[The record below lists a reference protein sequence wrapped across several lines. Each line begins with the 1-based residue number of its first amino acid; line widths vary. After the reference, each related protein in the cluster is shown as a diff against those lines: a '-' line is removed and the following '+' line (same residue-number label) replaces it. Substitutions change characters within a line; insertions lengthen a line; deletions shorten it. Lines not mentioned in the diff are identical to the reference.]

1 MVTFT
6 RNLLYL
12 PLFLCLKS
20 RKIALFWASPF
31 ENETKPYL
39 VSTAEW
45 GTALVSFLSVAYLM
59 GLYVPLYNLIP
70 LYFLAVIIGIFSMIP
85 GGIGSFDL
93 IVISGLTSMGVSN
106 ALAVSLLLLFRL
118 TYYIIPFLLGV
129 VFFFKHMG
137 GHINDKYFN
146 IPSRVFG
153 GSFPSYPCLF
163 VTFFRNLLDFICPNP
178 RKLGKCLRLLAVSI
192 LFRNS

>member
-1 MVTFT
+1 
-6 RNLLYL
+6 
-12 PLFLCLKS
+12 
-20 RKIALFWASPF
+20 
-31 ENETKPYL
+31 
-39 VSTAEW
+39 
-45 GTALVSFLSVAYLM
+45 
-59 GLYVPLYNLIP
+59 
-70 LYFLAVIIGIFSMIP
+70 MIP

-93 IVISGLTSMGVSN
+93 IVISGLMSMGVSN

-153 GSFPSYPCLF
+153 GSFHLILVYLLRFLGIFLILSALIPESLANVTYPGLNF
-163 VTFFRNLLDFICPNP
+163 PPPRSMWCP
-178 RKLGKCLRLLAVSI
+178 GYQ
-192 LFRNS
+192 